1 MKEVLLGN
9 PLCAVVK
16 VHVFLF
22 LPFVTHEKNYKFT
35 KKKSKKIGKH
45 SPTCIIGREFPLSY
59 TYITVSILF
68 ISYYCVNLVLIGS
81 AFT

>member
-1 MKEVLLGN
+1 MKEILLGN

-35 KKKSKKIGKH
+35 KKNLRK
-45 SPTCIIGREFPLSY
+45 L
-59 TYITVSILF
+59 VSIPQ
-68 ISYYCVNLVLIGS
+68 NVLLGGS
-81 AFT
+81 SP